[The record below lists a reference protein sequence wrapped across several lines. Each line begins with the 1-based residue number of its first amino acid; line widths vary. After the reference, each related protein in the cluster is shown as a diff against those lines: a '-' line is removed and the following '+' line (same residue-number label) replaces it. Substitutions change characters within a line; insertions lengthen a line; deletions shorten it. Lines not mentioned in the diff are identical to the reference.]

1 MAFSLI
7 NGKMI
12 FFQKIFKKRAKIKKK
27 APDRGFLICLFVLK

>member
-12 FFQKIFKKRAKIKKK
+12 FFQKIVKKRAEIKKK
-27 APDRGFLICLFVLK
+27 CPKKPLIGAF

>member
-12 FFQKIFKKRAKIKKK
+12 FFPKIVKKIDKIEKNRPKKPQIG
-27 APDRGFLICLFVLK
+27 AF

>member
-12 FFQKIFKKRAKIKKK
+12 IFPKIVKKRAEIKKK
-27 APDRGFLICLFVLK
+27 AQKSP